1 MGFKVGDT
9 VKILDEDGEGV
20 ITQLVSH
27 TAAMVDLDGFEFE
40 FELSNLIKV
49 DGDNNI
55 IHKAHEKDFDHLLD
69 DPKPHSGKEVLQHIP
84 IEVLDKVNSRGL
96 PEIDLHIYELVD
108 KPRDLTNNEMLAIQI
123 QRLEHFI
130 HNCIVQSVSEFIV
143 IHGVGEGVLKV
154 EVHKVLV
161 SHGNIEFEE
170 ANFREYGAGA
180 THAIIRGLY
189 AG

>member
-1 MGFKVGDT
+1 MAFKVGDT
-9 VKILDEDGEGV
+9 VKILDEHGEGV
-20 ITQLVSH
+20 ITKIISH
-27 TAAMVDLDGFEFE
+27 SAAMVDLDGFDFE

-55 IHKAHEKDFDHLLD
+55 VHKAHEKDFDHLIE
-69 DPKPHSGKEVLQHIP
+69 DPKQANIKEVLQHIP
-84 IEVLDKVNSRGL
+84 IEVLDKLNTRGM

-108 KPRDLTNNEMLAIQI
+108 KPRDLTNSEMLAIQI

-130 HNCIVQSVSEFIV
+130 HNCIVQSVSEFVI
-143 IHGVGEGVLKV
+143 IHGVGEGVLKT

-161 SHGNIEFEE
+161 SHGNIEFTE
-170 ANFREYGAGA
+170 ADFREYGAGA
-180 THAIIRGLY
+180 TQAIIRGLY